1 MSAKNGSMRSFRLL
15 GCLMAVTLLA
25 SALFASTASAK
36 KTPPTNKTAYIVLG
50 DSISYGYS
58 EEKFDLNFPAEPVS
72 AFEGGFGN
80 LLGEKLAKKEAKLGN
95 LLEVKNLSCPGETS
109 KGLIGDGP
117 VAEGLEAAKETTHF
131 TGGEAP
137 CGWHNVDGFPRHVE
151 YGAASQLEA
160 AMGLIAAGNEP
171 GGAPVKDITLQI
183 GSNDELHKLGE
194 CKSKAYDEAHGFE
207 SFIACVEFEAEHVL
221 FPTIINNIGLTI
233 HELREAGYTGPIA
246 ILGFYNPQT
255 FLVAG
260 SDPLQRELNE
270 ATEGV
275 IKAGS
280 FGPKVAYANPFKKVN
295 PQQKKSESS
304 SAHEA
309 LERGTI
315 CLYSEE
321 CNEFDKHQNL
331 IEFLESAEG
340 GSHSHA
346 EAEAAATPEATKAFP
361 SGDIHPTHEGH
372 ELFTKLLTSALK
384 KAA

>member
-15 GCLMAVTLLA
+15 GCLMAVALLA

-36 KTPPTNKTAYIVLG
+36 KAPPTNKTAYVVLG

-58 EEKFDLNFPAEPVS
+58 QQKFAENLGAGEPPS

-95 LLEVKNLSCPGETS
+95 LLEVRNLSCPGELS
-109 KGLIGDGP
+109 KGLIGNGP

-137 CGWHNVDGFPRHVE
+137 CGWHNSLGLPRHVE
-151 YGAASQLEA
+151 YGGISQLEE
-160 AMGLIAAGNEP
+160 AMKLITEGNAE
-171 GGAPVKDITLQI
+171 GGIPVKDITLQI
-183 GSNDELHKLGE
+183 GSNDELRKLGE
-194 CKSKAYDEAHGFE
+194 CKSEAYRSAHGFS
-207 SFIACVEFEAEHVL
+207 SFIECVSSEAKNVL

-233 HELREAGYTGPIA
+233 HELREAGYTGPVA

-255 FLVAG
+255 FLVSG
-260 SDPLQRELNE
+260 SDPLQKQLNE
-270 ATEGV
+270 AMEAS
-275 IKAGS
+275 IPS
-280 FGPKVAYANPFKKVN
+280 FGPKVAYGNPFKKVN
-295 PQQKKSESS
+295 PQKKKTET
-304 SAHEA
+304 EA
-309 LERGTI
+309 VHNELEKGTI

-321 CNEFDKHQNL
+321 CNEFDKRLNL
-331 IEFLESAEG
+331 IAFFESAEG
-340 GSHSHA
+340 GKHTHA
-346 EAEAAATPEATKAFP
+346 EAEEKATPEAIKAFP

-372 ELFTKLLTSALK
+372 ELFTKLLTGALK